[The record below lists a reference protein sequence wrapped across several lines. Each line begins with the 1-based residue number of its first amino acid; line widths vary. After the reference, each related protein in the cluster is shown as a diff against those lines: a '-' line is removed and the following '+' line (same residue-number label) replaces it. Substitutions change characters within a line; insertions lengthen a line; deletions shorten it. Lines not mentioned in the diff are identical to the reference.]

1 MSISSQRERHV
12 GVLEVGGGRKPIIAE
27 GCGPR
32 NSMPESMG
40 GRTLI
45 WIALNLVQPGLGA

>member
-1 MSISSQRERHV
+1 MSIGSQRQRLV

-45 WIALNLVQPGLGA
+45 RKALNLVQPGLGA